1 MGNLPDANWE
11 WRRKGAYGVYNC
23 LKKHKIAVPEEISL
37 VGYDDIFFSEIL
49 DVPLTTVSQP
59 VYDMGVEA
67 VHQLISEIGS
77 GVNSQKCITFQPR
90 LVVRESTVE
99 HSELNMLDN
108 CVIYRI

>member
-1 MGNLPDANWE
+1 M
-11 WRRKGAYGVYNC
+11 
-23 LKKHKIAVPEEISL
+23 PEEISL

-67 VHQLISEIGS
+67 VQQLISEIGS

-99 HSELNMLDN
+99 RSDEKSIIQSTRTKIFSLSAFFNA
-108 CVIYRI
+108 

>member
-1 MGNLPDANWE
+1 M
-11 WRRKGAYGVYNC
+11 
-23 LKKHKIAVPEEISL
+23 PEEISL

-67 VHQLISEIGS
+67 VQQLISAIGS

-90 LVVRESTVE
+90 LVVRESTQITQNKISLTFVLYME
-99 HSELNMLDN
+99 YNNDTNRLQSYQTEKS
-108 CVIYRI
+108 

>member
-49 DVPLTTVSQP
+49 DVPSTTVSQP

-67 VHQLISEIGS
+67 VQQLISEIGS
-77 GVNSQKCITFQPR
+77 GVNS
-90 LVVRESTVE
+90 LVYYISAKTCRKGE
-99 HSELNMLDN
+99 HSRALRALRAL
-108 CVIYRI
+108 RIKYP